1 MILRYNYTGPEALSL
16 VNQTYQDEAINQLH
30 TASFKIVHQA
40 ITDQTDVSTATYTV
54 IEKSTKANAIILIA
68 ALYRI
73 KKDPTQ
79 TLESLY
85 KIKYYEH
92 QQKQIGNQLF
102 FLERNESITGKQE
115 LRGIYQQQQQHIQQ
129 KINQLLNA
137 FSIAEP
143 AIINSRLNRR

>member
-1 MILRYNYTGPEALSL
+1 MTLTYKGSEALQL
-16 VNQTYQDEAINQLH
+16 INQTYKEDALEKLH
-30 TASFKIVHQA
+30 TASFKIIAIADQHQLCIHNAFESIIKTNPTKHDA
-40 ITDQTDVSTATYTV
+40 I
-54 IEKSTKANAIILIA
+54 LLLA
-68 ALYRI
+68 ALHRMENS
-73 KKDPTQ
+73 KE
-79 TLESLY
+79 LESLY

-102 FLERNESITGKQE
+102 FLERNESITSKQE